1 MNLSLFVISMLVL
14 SVLIYKNAYQN
25 NVLTCNKYVMN
36 TYLYIA
42 LSLMIVSTTVLVL
55 EKYIDFSQYF
65 NNYSF
70 VALFISTL
78 VFLVSTMFI
87 SPENTMFK
95 HLSWLIFIMLIGV
108 SLYPAYKVGKI
119 SNMLYPTL
127 ITTILLVLGL
137 TMVAFYNPDLIS
149 LSWGPALISALVVGI
164 LLQIILFFTGLET
177 RNWYSLIL
185 SYVFIIIFSLL
196 LLYDTKKLQINSQNC
211 VIPDYI
217 NESIGIF
224 LDIINLFNNIL
235 RVKSYK

>member
-42 LSLMIVSTTVLVL
+42 LSLMIVSTTVLLL

-87 SPENTMFK
+87 SPENTMLK

>member
-1 MNLSLFVISMLVL
+1 MLVL

-42 LSLMIVSTTVLVL
+42 LSLMIVSTTVLIL

-87 SPENTMFK
+87 SPENTMLK

>member
-1 MNLSLFVISMLVL
+1 MNMSLFVISMLVL

-42 LSLMIVSTTVLVL
+42 LSLMIVSTTVLTL

-87 SPENTMFK
+87 SPENTMLK

-149 LSWGPALISALVVGI
+149 LSWGPVLISALVVGI

>member
-1 MNLSLFVISMLVL
+1 
-14 SVLIYKNAYQN
+14 
-25 NVLTCNKYVMN
+25 
-36 TYLYIA
+36 
-42 LSLMIVSTTVLVL
+42 MIVSTTVLLL

-87 SPENTMFK
+87 SPENTMLK

>member
-1 MNLSLFVISMLVL
+1 MNISLFLISMLVL
-14 SVLIYKNAYQN
+14 SGVIYKNAYQN
-25 NVLTCNKYVMN
+25 NALTCNKYVMN

-55 EKYIDFSQYF
+55 DKYIDFSQYF

-87 SPENTMFK
+87 SPENTVLK
-95 HLSWLIFIMLIGV
+95 HVSWVTFIIMIGV
-108 SLYPAYKVGKI
+108 SLYPAYKIGKI

-137 TMVAFYNPDLIS
+137 TAVAFYNPDLIS
-149 LSWGPALISALVVGI
+149 LSWGPALIAGLVVGI
-164 LLQIILFFTGLET
+164 LLQMILFFTGSESF
-177 RNWYSLIL
+177 NWYSLIL
-185 SYVFIIIFSLL
+185 SYVFIVIFSLL

>member
-1 MNLSLFVISMLVL
+1 MLVL

-42 LSLMIVSTTVLVL
+42 LSLMIVSTTVLLL

-87 SPENTMFK
+87 SPENTMLK

>member
-42 LSLMIVSTTVLVL
+42 LSLMIVSTTVLTL

-87 SPENTMFK
+87 SPENTMLK

-149 LSWGPALISALVVGI
+149 LSWGPVLISALVVGI